1 MKLYNIR
8 KPENL
13 FKKLDECNGHVDIVL
28 PDGNTCDW
36 SKEGELVKSL
46 WKTMPDKTLDHV
58 EVKLDNGQDTMNMI
72 DFLMRGNCA

>member
-13 FKKLDECNGHVDIVL
+13 FAKLDACKGNVDIVL
-28 PDGNTCDW
+28 SDGQRRDW
-36 SKEGELVKSL
+36 REQGELVKAL
-46 WKTMPDKTLDHV
+46 WNTMPDSKMDNV
-58 EVKLDNGQDTMNMI
+58 EVKLDDSDDTMQMI

>member
-13 FKKLDECNGHVDIVL
+13 FAKLDACKGNVDIVL
-28 PDGNTCDW
+28 SDGQRRDW
-36 SKEGELVKSL
+36 HEQGELVKAL
-46 WKTMPDKTLDHV
+46 WNTMPDSKMDNV
-58 EVKLDNGQDTMNMI
+58 EVKLDDSDDTMQMI

>member
-13 FKKLDECNGHVDIVL
+13 FAKLDACKGNVDIVL
-28 PDGNTCDW
+28 SDGQRRDW
-36 SKEGELVKSL
+36 REQGELVKAL
-46 WKTMPDKTLDHV
+46 WNTMPDSKMDNV
-58 EVKLDNGQDTMNMI
+58 EVKLDNSDDTMQMI